1 MNGLGIRVER
11 GQREMVENGQRVA
24 GGSYASISWG
34 RFVIW
39 LWLGRYK

>member
-1 MNGLGIRVER
+1 VTTFLPRIER
-11 GQREMVENGQRVA
+11 GQREMVENGERLA
-24 GGSYASISWG
+24 RGGYASLRWG